1 MSTWCE
7 IVRYRANMK
16 AVLALTYVK
25 SLQGPEKLFKRS
37 EKQSTPKT
45 LLRYSKFDPLNCPV
59 DGVHSKRFKGFK
71 PFKVLAHEQ
80 FTNGR

>member
-59 DGVHSKRFKGFK
+59 DGVHSKVDLTSFRRIVHK
-71 PFKVLAHEQ
+71 
-80 FTNGR
+80 NSSSRW